1 MQESLEKLFNELAM
15 YLPRVAGALALLI
28 GGWILAWLL
37 SRLLRKGLEAT
48 KIDLAAERLND
59 IDIIQRAQIQIKPSS
74 LLSRFIFYLLLLFVI
89 LATADTLGLKG
100 TSEQIQNITS
110 YAPKLL
116 SALGIFILGIV
127 LANFLRNV
135 VFTTCR
141 SLNIP
146 SGKIISGFVFYFMFV
161 TVSIT
166 ALEQSGVD
174 TSFLTN
180 NLIILLTGVVLAFAI
195 GYGLASRDTLQN
207 ILAANYNRK
216 RFAIGDLIEIDALKG
231 EIVEMDNSGITVQID
246 DNRQVVIPQ
255 SDFAQK
261 RVFRFMGEDERQF
274 FEESVPD

>member
-1 MQESLEKLFNELAM
+1 MQESLEKLLNELGT
-15 YLPRVAGALALLI
+15 YLPRVAGAFALLV
-28 GGWILAWLL
+28 GGWLLAWLL

-48 KIDLAAERLND
+48 KIDRAAERLNE
-59 IDIIQRAQIQIKPSS
+59 IDLIQRAQIQIKPSR
-74 LLSRFIFYLLLLFVI
+74 LLSRFIFYLILLFVI

-100 TSEQIQNITS
+100 TSEQIQNVTS

-127 LANFLRNV
+127 LANFLRNL

-216 RFAIGDLIEIDALKG
+216 RFAIGDLIEINELKG
-231 EIVEMDNSGITVQID
+231 EIIDMNSSGITVQVD
-246 DNRQVVIPQ
+246 AQRQVVIPQ
-255 SDFAQK
+255 HDFAQQ
-261 RVFRFMGEDERQF
+261 RVFRFTGDDEALF
-274 FEESVPD
+274 FEENNSG

>member
-1 MQESLEKLFNELAM
+1 MQESLEKLLSELGT
-15 YLPRVAGALALLI
+15 YLPKVAGALALLI
-28 GGWILAWLL
+28 GGWLLAWLL
-37 SRLLRKGLEAT
+37 SRLIRKGLEAT
-48 KIDLAAERLND
+48 KIDRAAERLND
-59 IDIIQRAQIQIKPSS
+59 IDIIHRAQIQIKPSY
-74 LLSRFIFYLLLLFVI
+74 LLSRFIFYLLFLFVI
-89 LATADTLGLKG
+89 IATADVLGLKG
-100 TSEQIQNITS
+100 TSAQIQNITN

-116 SALGIFILGIV
+116 SALGIFVLGIV

-135 VFTTCR
+135 VYTTCR

-195 GYGLASRDTLQN
+195 GYGLASRNTLEN

-216 RFAIGDLIEIDALKG
+216 RFAIGDLIELEDLKG
-231 EIVEMDNSGITVQID
+231 EIVDMDNSGITVQVD
-246 DNRQVVIPQ
+246 ELRQIIIPQ
-255 SDFAQK
+255 SDFARC
-261 RVFRFMGEDERQF
+261 RVFRFTGEDDAAF
-274 FEESVPD
+274 FKKE